1 MELGRRDFIMGAALT
16 GLSALALGATGCSS
30 NTSPG
35 SNAQATE
42 ESPAHDVSEVRDC
55 EIVVV
60 GAGMSGLSA
69 AVQASELSKSVI
81 VLEASGE
88 VGGAGGGVEGIFA
101 VDSSLQ
107 KEQGIAIDR
116 VALLTSELR
125 KAGYVVS
132 GLMWRELISNSA
144 DNIQWLLDSGVEF
157 SGVVDG
163 YTPTGEVST
172 FHWFKDGHAR
182 EGYVQQMKKAATS
195 NGAEF
200 IFSTAAKELIMED
213 GHVSGLYALKSDGS
227 YLQINTKAVILC
239 AGGFT
244 GNEDLLC
251 DQMNLSPG
259 EVAQASIES
268 AKTMFRVGDGVNMAE
283 ACGAQK
289 YPLTCIEGSVI
300 PEGFPCGTS
309 AQTHTIMIT
318 DKLNFRVVRTPLTQA
333 NYGTVWVQEN
343 GLRFANEAI
352 RAETPDEI
360 MYAPRKFVKEQYEIF
375 DQSYVDAQYGS
386 DPDMAEAFE
395 AMIRDY
401 PDCFTIADSIEEL
414 AEDKGLDPKVLRST
428 IDAYN
433 GFCESGVDEEFGK
446 PAKFLSPISQEP
458 YYIFKVAVMSNA
470 TIGGICINPDF
481 QALTPKKEA
490 IAGLYVAGVDGC
502 MLYNCTYTIGI
513 PGSACANS
521 INSGRT
527 AAKHAFSHL
536 AMV

>member
-1 MELGRRDFIMGAALT
+1 MELKRRDFIKGAALAS
-16 GLSALALGATGCSS
+16 LSAFALGATGCAAG
-30 NTSPG
+30 G
-35 SNAQATE
+35 SQEKAAQAADSDE
-42 ESPAHDVSEVRDC
+42 RSISEVRDC

-69 AVQASELSKSVI
+69 AVQASELSNSVM

-101 VDSSLQ
+101 VDSPLQ
-107 KEQGIAIDR
+107 KEKGIEIDR
-116 VALLTSELR
+116 VSLLTSELR

-132 GLMWRELISNSA
+132 GLMWKELISNSA
-144 DNIQWLLDSGVEF
+144 DNIQWLLDDGVEF

-163 YTPTGEVST
+163 YTPTGEVPT

-182 EGYVQQMKKAATS
+182 DGYVMQMKEKAIS

-200 IFSTAAKELIMED
+200 VFNTAAKELIMEND
-213 GHVSGLYALKSDGS
+213 RVSGLYALKNDDTFV
-227 YLQINTKAVILC
+227 QINAKAVVLC

-244 GNEDLLC
+244 GDEGLLC
-251 DQMNLSPG
+251 DQTNLSPG

-268 AKTMFRVGDGVNMAE
+268 AQTMFRVGDGVKMAE
-283 ACGAQK
+283 ACGAQR

-309 AQTHTIMIT
+309 AQTHTLMIT
-318 DKLNFRVVRTPLTQA
+318 DKLNFRVVRNPLTQA
-333 NYGTVWVQEN
+333 NYRTVWVQED
-343 GLRFANEAI
+343 GLRFANEAV
-352 RAETPDEI
+352 RAEIADEI

-375 DQSYVDAQYGS
+375 DQDYVDAHYGS
-386 DPDMAEAFE
+386 DPDMAEAFD
-395 AMIRDY
+395 ALLRDY
-401 PDCFTIADSIEEL
+401 PDCFTVADSIEEL
-414 AEDKGLDPKVLRST
+414 AESKGLDPKTLRST

-446 PAKFLSPISQEP
+446 PAEFLAPISKKP
-458 YYIFKVAVMSNA
+458 FYIFKVAVMSNA
-470 TIGGICINPDF
+470 TIGGICVGHDF

-490 IAGLYVAGVDGC
+490 IQGLYVAGVDGC

-527 AAKHAFSHL
+527 AAKHAFGYL
-536 AMV
+536 GDM